1 MGTASDKGKDSLE
14 LNFRAVGS
22 EPGLQRGETN
32 TESSPVGMRMLQRDA
47 VSITLALRLLKPKS
61 PRSLKWEKRK
71 PKTYTSPT
79 GVEYFY
85 PGTRF
90 IICWTTF

>member
-1 MGTASDKGKDSLE
+1 MKINGNGKKLFTKQHDYTHQKE
-14 LNFRAVGS
+14 
-22 EPGLQRGETN
+22 N